1 MLQSNGDNSATDLP
15 TDFITSSIPE
25 NPATK
30 TGVYLQKLYTCIKN
44 NRDELGYPYG
54 TQVTP
59 YLFVS
64 NDLSG
69 KYFQTLKM
77 FIDKKIQF
85 NVETFL
91 EILKSLIET
100 YEEHGDPRGCCGFY
114 FSHTKEQM
122 IALHDKLKS

>member
-1 MLQSNGDNSATDLP
+1 MSHSQGDSVA

-25 NPATK
+25 NPTTK
-30 TGVYLQKLYTCIKN
+30 TGVYLQKLYTCIEN
-44 NRDELGYPYG
+44 NRDELGYPHG
-54 TQVTP
+54 SKVTP

-77 FIDKKIQF
+77 FIDKKLQF
-85 NVETFL
+85 NVQTFL
-91 EILKSLIET
+91 DILKSLIET
-100 YEEHGDPRGCCGFY
+100 YEEHGDSQGCCGFY

-122 IALHDKLKS
+122 MVLYDKLNNQT

>member
-1 MLQSNGDNSATDLP
+1 MLHSEANNSDL
-15 TDFITSSIPE
+15 IERSIPE
-25 NPATK
+25 NPSTK
-30 TGVYLQKLYTCIKN
+30 TDVYLHKLYTCINN

-54 TQVTP
+54 SKVTP
-59 YLFVS
+59 YLFVT

-77 FIDKKIQF
+77 FIDKKLQF

-91 EILKSLIET
+91 DILKSLIET
-100 YEEHGDPRGCCGFY
+100 YEEHGDSQGCCGFS

-122 IALHDKLKS
+122 MVLYDKLNT